1 MRTNRVFPLLAV
13 LAAAAWADRIP
24 PGGEGQIQVPGSQHA
39 SLLYVPSDWKEGMKY
54 PLILFM
60 HGAGG
65 KPTTWPFRDTTKG
78 SGYLIVG
85 LAYGGQDDAAAQGIR
100 QDASTVSAMMKYIDD
115 VRALVDKEYGVDPS
129 QVFLTGLSMGGWG
142 VNFYGFHADA
152 RGKYR
157 GYCIIAA
164 GPLEEQ
170 GVDLSVAKGLPLLLV
185 NGEQDQNL
193 QAAQRGK
200 PAAEKAGA
208 IVELKVI
215 PGEGHVPS
223 VAKLSEAI
231 APWLAANGPQ
241 KELLALVEKAKG
253 LEATK
258 PGEALSLYEKAA
270 QSPSTDPI
278 VAEARAKAEAIR
290 AEATKVVEAAEALAT
305 AGRLVEAAKALDAVA
320 AKYAGADLAKSA
332 AERADAIR
340 KGGDFAKATREAAA
354 DAALAKAD
362 ALAEARKYDEAV
374 RAYQQ
379 VVASWPDTDAAK
391 SAQARGE
398 ALAQDP
404 EAQASIQEKQAAS
417 RLGMAKNFL
426 ANGSKDR
433 AIPILDEIL
442 EKYPG
447 TKAAAEAKKLK
458 DSLR

>member
-1 MRTNRVFPLLAV
+1 MRANRVFPLLVV
-13 LAAAAWADRIP
+13 LAAVAWADRIP
-24 PGGEGQIQVPGSQHA
+24 PAGEGQILVPGNQHA

-78 SGYLIVG
+78 NGYLIVG
-85 LAYGGQDDAAAQGIR
+85 LAYGGQDDAAAEGIR

-142 VNFYGFHADA
+142 VNFYGFHAEA
-152 RGKYR
+152 KGKYR

-241 KELLALVEKAKG
+241 KELVALMEKAKG
-253 LEATK
+253 LDATK
-258 PGEALSLYEKAA
+258 PGEALALYEKAA

-278 VAEARAKAEAIR
+278 VAEARAKAETIR
-290 AEATKVVEAAEALAT
+290 AEATKLVEAAEALAS
-305 AGRLVEAAKALDAVA
+305 GGKLVEAARALDAVA
-320 AKYAGADLAKSA
+320 SKYAGAELAKSA
-332 AERADAIR
+332 AERAETIR
-340 KGGDFAKATREAAA
+340 KGGDFAKATKE
-354 DAALAKAD
+354 
-362 ALAEARKYDEAV
+362 V
-374 RAYQQ
+374 
-379 VVASWPDTDAAK
+379 
-391 SAQARGE
+391 
-398 ALAQDP
+398 
-404 EAQASIQEKQAAS
+404 
-417 RLGMAKNFL
+417 
-426 ANGSKDR
+426 
-433 AIPILDEIL
+433 
-442 EKYPG
+442 
-447 TKAAAEAKKLK
+447 AAEAKKLK

>member
-1 MRTNRVFPLLAV
+1 MRAIRSLTLLV
-13 LAAAAWADRIP
+13 ILTCSAWADRIS
-24 PGGEGQIQVPGSQHA
+24 PGGEGQIQVPGNQHA

-54 PLILFM
+54 PLVLFM

-65 KPTTWPFRDTTKG
+65 KPTTWPFRDTTQGK
-78 SGYLIVG
+78 GYLIAG
-85 LAYGGQDDAAAQGIR
+85 LAYGGQDDAGAQGIR
-100 QDASTVSAMMKYIDD
+100 QEAATVSAMMKYIDD
-115 VRALVDKEYGVDPS
+115 IRALVDKEYGVDQG
-129 QVFLTGLSMGGWG
+129 QVFLAGLSMGGWG

-152 RGKYR
+152 KGKYR

-170 GVDLSVAKGLPLLLV
+170 GVDLSVAKGLPMLLV

-193 QAAQRGK
+193 AAAQRGK

-241 KELLALVEKAKG
+241 KELVALVEKAKG

-258 PGEALSLYEKAA
+258 LGEALALYEKAA

-278 VAEARAKAEAIR
+278 VAEARTKAEAIR
-290 AEATKVVEAAEALAT
+290 AEATKAVEAAEALAKE
-305 AGRLVEAAKALDAVA
+305 GKLVEAARALDAVA
-320 AKYAGADLAKSA
+320 SKYAGADLAKAA
-332 AERADAIR
+332 AERAAEIR
-340 KGGDFAKATREAAA
+340 KGGDFAKATKEAAA
-354 DAALAKAD
+354 AEALAKAD
-362 ALAEARKYDEAV
+362 ALAEAKKYDEAA

-391 SAQARGE
+391 AAQAKGE
-398 ALAQDP
+398 ALSKDP
-404 EAQASIQEKQAAS
+404 EAQAQIMERQAAS

-433 AIPILDEIL
+433 AIPILDEVL
-442 EKYPG
+442 AKFPG
-447 TKAAAEAKKLK
+447 TKAAAEAKKLR